1 MYICLLCLNVNC
13 FIMFEIHLYLAI
25 TSLLILVTLSLF
37 QNFFFYLIFI
47 HFFFRGG
54 WCASDRRDLS
64 ASLPFVN
71 FNQIICKFLN
81 EINEILSLSLL
92 I

>member
-47 HFFFRGG
+47 HFFLGVAG
-54 WCASDRRDLS
+54 AP
-64 ASLPFVN
+64 A
-71 FNQIICKFLN
+71 I
-81 EINEILSLSLL
+81 EEILVPVSPLL
-92 I
+92 ISTK